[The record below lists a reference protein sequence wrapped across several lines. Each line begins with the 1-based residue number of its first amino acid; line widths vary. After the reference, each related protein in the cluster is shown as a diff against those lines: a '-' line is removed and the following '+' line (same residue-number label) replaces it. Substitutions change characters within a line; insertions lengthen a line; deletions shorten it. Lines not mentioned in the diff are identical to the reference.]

1 MKPLLPTAITAVALA
16 LGKVT
21 AAPVLSPWPLSGFND
36 AVASAAAR
44 LGGTYAVADAY
55 EDKVEIR
62 DIRQKLRRT
71 ITRTDILTLLPWMSL
86 DGGPDGPSG
95 LAVSDSGRLVF
106 LLVHD
111 DTAPSD
117 GGPTDGVLRYDTL
130 DETLR
135 LFCRVNLFDR
145 GDRFPW
151 LAAVH
156 YQGRLYVGTA
166 ADGLRVFS
174 AGLNDSVGT
183 LVGSAALPGGGPVR
197 GLAVDAT
204 AGLLFAAGSNAL
216 YRAALTS
223 SPLTFQLVGHLSE
236 IRAIAFS
243 SHFGGPT
250 QAGLYVLAG
259 GASNVLYH
267 VPSAQARGHQPFAP
281 GMYLTVSAHDVAATA
296 CGRLLLATDETAH
309 LLADNTDPRLDFDA
323 WLTNELDQVIHF
335 AKALVAADG
344 RGAGWVTDADTA
356 QGLPRFHPCSP
367 DGAAWVVL
375 GLLLADVV
383 RGDAQALPL
392 TRDILRRH
400 AGLAPDGV
408 APQRSADG
416 IYRHWYNPTNGG
428 PYPGWD
434 TEFATLSTMKIVA
447 AAVRAR
453 RHFRNDSVV
462 RIAADT
468 IANTIRNHAAYV
480 REQPDGLYFK
490 ALPGGGP
497 DVWSLSLPFH
507 EGILFVEQAAAFAD
521 PVLPRY
527 ARWLDRARWP
537 TAELVTGKPV
547 TGNVPGWFQ
556 AAFVTLYPW
565 LLQKD
570 FRSSPAW
577 QHQVKHLWYSQAA
590 WNDANGPQW
599 FAVFSAGTT
608 PGGYNADS
616 LSHHPHDIA
625 SFPALLAFCAAG
637 DTAPAV
643 SA

>member
-1 MKPLLPTAITAVALA
+1 
-16 LGKVT
+16 
-21 AAPVLSPWPLSGFND
+21 
-36 AVASAAAR
+36 
-44 LGGTYAVADAY
+44 
-55 EDKVEIR
+55 
-62 DIRQKLRRT
+62 
-71 ITRTDILTLLPWMSL
+71 
-86 DGGPDGPSG
+86 
-95 LAVSDSGRLVF
+95 
-106 LLVHD
+106 
-111 DTAPSD
+111 
-117 GGPTDGVLRYDTL
+117 
-130 DETLR
+130 
-135 LFCRVNLFDR
+135 
-145 GDRFPW
+145 
-151 LAAVH
+151 
-156 YQGRLYVGTA
+156 
-166 ADGLRVFS
+166 
-174 AGLNDSVGT
+174 
-183 LVGSAALPGGGPVR
+183 
-197 GLAVDAT
+197 
-204 AGLLFAAGSNAL
+204 
-216 YRAALTS
+216 
-223 SPLTFQLVGHLSE
+223 
-236 IRAIAFS
+236 
-243 SHFGGPT
+243 
-250 QAGLYVLAG
+250 
-259 GASNVLYH
+259 
-267 VPSAQARGHQPFAP
+267 
-281 GMYLTVSAHDVAATA
+281 
-296 CGRLLLATDETAH
+296 
-309 LLADNTDPRLDFDA
+309 
-323 WLTNELDQVIHF
+323 QVIHF

-577 QHQVKHLWYSQAA
+577 QQQVKHLWYSHAA

-643 SA
+643 SAYQAYRTGARQTFASGASLLYRRSNTDPAWLPNNAGLPDVVLGAAGLAELLQPGVVDRVWALDMDGDPFQITSVGEQLELTWPLLGWRVFESTNLVSWEEQWNLPNPWRFTPGSSQRFYRLRR